1 MNETIARRESPVP
14 SPIATGSG
22 DATSWIEGPPR
33 GSLHLE
39 VAAAPQNQA
48 KDRSTVIWW
57 VIVAI
62 IIVFLFAPVVVMLLF
77 SFNAASTTAL
87 PFAGFSLRWYRQAFG
102 DPLVI
107 AALLNSVRVALV
119 VALFTM
125 LTGTSA
131 AFALSRHRSRWLDA
145 FTVFVTAPLILPA
158 LFLGIALLS
167 FYTQIGLKPTLWT
180 AAIGHALVTLPF
192 VVVIVNA
199 RLLRLDRSIEEAA
212 RDLGATA
219 FQSFRLVVFPL
230 IAPAL
235 LGAVLIVV
243 AWSFD
248 ELVITFFTSGG
259 EQTLPVRIWGM
270 LRRGID
276 PSVNAMASIILVTT
290 IACTLLAGRFIS
302 GREIAR

>member
-1 MNETIARRESPVP
+1 MNGAGRRSM
-14 SPIATGSG
+14 A
-22 DATSWIEGPPR
+22 
-33 GSLHLE
+33 
-39 VAAAPQNQA
+39 
-48 KDRSTVIWW
+48 IWW
-57 VIVAI
+57 VIVVAI
-62 IIVFLFAPVVVMLLF
+62 LVFLFAPVVIVLLF

-87 PFAGFSLRWYRQAFG
+87 PFAGFSLRWYEQAFG

-107 AALLNSVRVALV
+107 GALMNSVKVAFV
-119 VALFTM
+119 VALFTAM
-125 LTGTSA
+125 TGTAA
-131 AFALSRHRSRWLDA
+131 AFALSRRRSRWLDA
-145 FTVFVTAPLILPA
+145 FTALVTAPLILPA

-167 FYTQIGLKPTLWT
+167 FYTQVRLDPSLWT

-199 RLLRLDRSIEEAA
+199 RLSRLDPSFEEAA
-212 RDLGATA
+212 RDLGANA

-230 IAPAL
+230 VAPAL
-235 LGAVLIVV
+235 MGAVLIVV

-259 EQTLPVRIWGM
+259 EATLPVRIWGM

-276 PSVNAMASIILVTT
+276 PSVNSMASVILVTT
-290 IACTLLAGRFIS
+290 IACTLIAGRFIS

>member
-1 MNETIARRESPVP
+1 MKEKG
-14 SPIATGSG
+14 AT
-22 DATSWIEGPPR
+22 A
-33 GSLHLE
+33 
-39 VAAAPQNQA
+39 
-48 KDRSTVIWW
+48 IWW
-57 VIVAI
+57 VIVGAI
-62 IIVFLFAPVVVMLLF
+62 VAFLFAPVILMFLF
-77 SFNAASTTAL
+77 SFNAAPTTAL
-87 PFAGFSLRWYRQAFG
+87 PFAGFSLRWYEAAFG

-107 AALLNSVRVALV
+107 RALLNSVKVAIV
-119 VALFTM
+119 VALFTAV
-125 LTGTSA
+125 TGASA

-145 FTVFVTAPLILPA
+145 FTAFVTAPLILPA

-199 RLLRLDRSIEEAA
+199 RLKGLDRSYEEAA

-219 FQSFRLVVFPL
+219 FQSFRLIVFPL
-230 IAPAL
+230 VAPAL
-235 LGAVLIVV
+235 FGSVLIVV

-259 EQTLPVRIWGM
+259 AATLPVRIWGM

-276 PSVNAMASIILVTT
+276 PSVNALASVILVTT

>member
-1 MNETIARRESPVP
+1 MNIRKA
-14 SPIATGSG
+14 GST
-22 DATSWIEGPPR
+22 A
-33 GSLHLE
+33 
-39 VAAAPQNQA
+39 
-48 KDRSTVIWW
+48 IWW
-57 VIVAI
+57 VLVGATLI
-62 IIVFLFAPVVVMLLF
+62 FLFAPVALMLLF
-77 SFNAASTTAL
+77 SFNAAPTTAL
-87 PFAGFSLRWYRQAFG
+87 PFAGFSLRWYEEAFG

-107 AALLNSVRVALV
+107 SSLQNSVKVALV
-119 VALFTM
+119 VALFTAI
-125 LTGTSA
+125 TGTSA
-131 AFALSRHRSRWLDA
+131 AFALSRRRSRWLDA
-145 FTVFVTAPLILPA
+145 FTAFVTAPLILPA

-167 FYTQIGLKPTLWT
+167 FYSQIGLKPTLWT

-199 RLLRLDRSIEEAA
+199 RLIRLDPSYEEAA

-230 IAPAL
+230 VAPAL

-259 EQTLPVRIWGM
+259 DATLPVRIWGM

-276 PSVNAMASIILVTT
+276 PSVNAMASVILVTT

-302 GREIAR
+302 GREIAK

>member
-1 MNETIARRESPVP
+1 MKGKGVTA
-14 SPIATGSG
+14 
-22 DATSWIEGPPR
+22 
-33 GSLHLE
+33 
-39 VAAAPQNQA
+39 
-48 KDRSTVIWW
+48 IWW
-57 VIVAI
+57 VIVGAI
-62 IIVFLFAPVVVMLLF
+62 VVFLFAPVILMFLF
-77 SFNAASTTAL
+77 SFNAAPTTAL
-87 PFAGFSLRWYRQAFG
+87 PFAGFSLRWYEAAFG

-107 AALLNSVRVALV
+107 RALLNSVKVAIV
-119 VALFTM
+119 VALFTAV
-125 LTGTSA
+125 TGASA

-145 FTVFVTAPLILPA
+145 FTAFVTAPLILPA

-199 RLLRLDRSIEEAA
+199 RLKGLDRSYEEAA

-230 IAPAL
+230 VAPAL
-235 LGAVLIVV
+235 FGAVLIVV

-259 EQTLPVRIWGM
+259 AATLPVRIWGM

-276 PSVNAMASIILVTT
+276 PSVNALASVILVTT

-302 GREIAR
+302 GREITR

>member
-1 MNETIARRESPVP
+1 MK
-14 SPIATGSG
+14 GKG
-22 DATSWIEGPPR
+22 
-33 GSLHLE
+33 
-39 VAAAPQNQA
+39 VAA
-48 KDRSTVIWW
+48 IWW
-57 VIVAI
+57 VIVGAI
-62 IIVFLFAPVVVMLLF
+62 VVFLFAPVILMFLF
-77 SFNAASTTAL
+77 SFNAAPTTAL
-87 PFAGFSLRWYRQAFG
+87 PFAGFSLRWYEAAFG

-107 AALLNSVRVALV
+107 RALLNSVKVAIV
-119 VALFTM
+119 VALFTAV
-125 LTGTSA
+125 TGASA
-131 AFALSRHRSRWLDA
+131 AFALSRHRSHWLDA
-145 FTVFVTAPLILPA
+145 FTAFVTAPLILPA

-199 RLLRLDRSIEEAA
+199 RLKGLDRSYEEAA

-230 IAPAL
+230 VAPAL
-235 LGAVLIVV
+235 FGAVLIVV

-259 EQTLPVRIWGM
+259 AATLPVRIWGM

-276 PSVNAMASIILVTT
+276 PSVNALASVILVTT

-302 GREIAR
+302 GREITR

>member
-1 MNETIARRESPVP
+1 M
-14 SPIATGSG
+14 
-22 DATSWIEGPPR
+22 
-33 GSLHLE
+33 
-39 VAAAPQNQA
+39 
-48 KDRSTVIWW
+48 
-57 VIVAI
+57 
-62 IIVFLFAPVVVMLLF
+62 
-77 SFNAASTTAL
+77 
-87 PFAGFSLRWYRQAFG
+87 
-102 DPLVI
+102 
-107 AALLNSVRVALV
+107 
-119 VALFTM
+119 
-125 LTGTSA
+125 
-131 AFALSRHRSRWLDA
+131 
-145 FTVFVTAPLILPA
+145 
-158 LFLGIALLS
+158 GIALLS

-192 VVVIVNA
+192 VVIVNA
-199 RLLRLDRSIEEAA
+199 RLMRLDRSLEEAA

-219 FQSFRLVVFPL
+219 FQSFRLVIFPL

-259 EQTLPVRIWGM
+259 DQTLPVRIWGM

-276 PSVNAMASIILVTT
+276 PSVNAMASVILVTT

>member
-1 MNETIARRESPVP
+1 M
-14 SPIATGSG
+14 
-22 DATSWIEGPPR
+22 R
-33 GSLHLE
+33 GKG
-39 VAAAPQNQA
+39 VTA
-48 KDRSTVIWW
+48 IWW
-57 VIVAI
+57 VIVGV
-62 IIVFLFAPVVVMLLF
+62 IVAFLFAPVILMFLF
-77 SFNAASTTAL
+77 SFNAAPTTAL
-87 PFAGFSLRWYRQAFG
+87 PFAGFSLRWYEAAFG
-102 DPLVI
+102 DPLVVR
-107 AALLNSVRVALV
+107 ALLNSVKVAIV
-119 VALFTM
+119 VALFTAV
-125 LTGTSA
+125 TGASA

-145 FTVFVTAPLILPA
+145 FTAFVTAPLILPA

-199 RLLRLDRSIEEAA
+199 RLKGLDRSYEEAA

-219 FQSFRLVVFPL
+219 FQSFRLVIFPL
-230 IAPAL
+230 VAPSL
-235 LGAVLIVV
+235 FGAVLIVA

-259 EQTLPVRIWGM
+259 AATLPVRIWGM

-276 PSVNAMASIILVTT
+276 PSVNAMASVILVTT

-302 GREIAR
+302 GREITR